1 MTNEQASNGKV
12 LPADDR
18 RILILY
24 GSETG
29 NSHDFAIDLET
40 MAERLRFRADVFGID
55 SITLKTLTQY
65 PLVIFVI
72 STTGQ
77 GEMPKNSRLLWKRLL
92 SKRLPPTVFKDVNFT
107 TFGLGDSS
115 YRQYNWAA
123 RKLHKRLLQLGASEF
138 YPRGEADERHDDGYV
153 HCVIYAAL
161 IPFPAQQSSNLFSE
175 LMEPFYRGQ
184 SACARTCYL
193 STLFQEAF
201 RLYHKTFLWYQK
213 SFLKGTRNGLDSQ
226 TLRFGQ
232 LSVTDHLNGENDKII
247 ENGANKQPEENFQAG
262 GKMSFD
268 DLLPIPES
276 WTATV
281 ECNDRL
287 TPEGHWQDVRQLKL
301 NVQPRA
307 ENEDAFFNNAGDSVV
322 LYPKNFPED
331 VQALIDLMGWNDVAD
346 EPFRH
351 YMQDGDTIAKE
362 YTPSGCYSTKNNS
375 LRQLLTNNYDIAAI
389 PKRSFFDF
397 VRFYSSDPMEK
408 ERLEEF
414 ADPKYIDEFYDYT
427 TRPRR
432 SILEIL
438 QDFSSLK
445 LSYQHI
451 PSIFPL
457 IRGREY
463 SIASAGQLSQSGD
476 EASRDYHVELLIA
489 LVKYKTVLRK
499 TRRGLCS
506 RYVESLLPGSHIN
519 VTLNRRGGPFVSNKQ
534 IMERPLVCIATGTGV
549 APIRAVFWERAHARE
564 QDSAHGPNHLF
575 YGSRNEKAD
584 FFFKD
589 EWSKLDVEVHTAFSR
604 DQKQKIYVQDVIR
617 SQWELVCSL
626 IRAKATIAVC
636 GSSGAMPQAVKNAIS
651 EVMVRGGIVE
661 PDVDAWD
668 YLVRSNMVWEEV
680 W

>member
-1 MTNEQASNGKV
+1 MAT
-12 LPADDR
+12 
-18 RILILY
+18 
-24 GSETG
+24 
-29 NSHDFAIDLET
+29 IDT
-40 MAERLRFRADVFGID
+40 RFHSDHHESVD
-55 SITLKTLTQY
+55 Y
-65 PLVIFVI
+65 
-72 STTGQ
+72 
-77 GEMPKNSRLLWKRLL
+77 
-92 SKRLPPTVFKDVNFT
+92 
-107 TFGLGDSS
+107 
-115 YRQYNWAA
+115 
-123 RKLHKRLLQLGASEF
+123 
-138 YPRGEADERHDDGYV
+138 
-153 HCVIYAAL
+153 
-161 IPFPAQQSSNLFSE
+161 
-175 LMEPFYRGQ
+175 
-184 SACARTCYL
+184 
-193 STLFQEAF
+193 
-201 RLYHKTFLWYQK
+201 
-213 SFLKGTRNGLDSQ
+213 NGLDSQ

-232 LSVTDHLNGENDKII
+232 LSVTDHLNGEKDNII
-247 ENGANKQPEENFQAG
+247 ENGANKYPEENYQTD
-262 GKMSFD
+262 GKVSFD

-276 WTATV
+276 WTAFV
-281 ECNDRL
+281 ECNNRL

-351 YMQDGDTIAKE
+351 YMQDGDTITKE
-362 YTPSGCYSTKNNS
+362 YTPSGCYSMKNNS

-463 SIASAGQLSQSGD
+463 SIASAGQLSQPGG
-476 EASRDYHVELLIA
+476 EASQDYHVELLIA

-506 RYVESLLPGSHIN
+506 RYVESLQPGSHIN
-519 VTLNRRGGPFVSNKQ
+519 ITLNRRGGPFVSNNQ

-549 APIRAVFWERAHARE
+549 APIRAVFWERAQARE
-564 QDSAHGPNHLF
+564 QASSNGPNHLF

-589 EWSKLDVEVHTAFSR
+589 EWSELGVEVHTAFSR

-617 SQWELVCSL
+617 SQWELVSSL
-626 IRAKATIAVC
+626 IKAKATIAVC

-651 EVMVRGGIVE
+651 EVMVRGAIVE

-668 YLVRSNMVWEEV
+668 YLLRNNMVWEEV